1 MQYGL
6 FEEFSERNKLGT
18 KNLKTKESKC
28 HLTDLNLANNGN
40 VIDFSI

>member
-1 MQYGL
+1 MHKKQTGNKE
-6 FEEFSERNKLGT
+6 FE
-18 KNLKTKESKC
+18 TKERKC